1 MTLLHRNKPDTR
13 GIRTDLAATSVS
25 HLSAT
30 EFRAFQGI
38 AILVPTTA
46 GLAGLWLAVTMFF
59 AVLTHLFVIGGS
71 PAPAP
76 APAPALVLLVAT
88 TIVWLHRA
96 NVVATYGRLSR
107 S

>member
-38 AILVPTTA
+38 AILAPTTA

-76 APAPALVLLVAT
+76 ALVLLVAT